1 VRIGRGRR
9 RDVRWP
15 AAAAGE
21 GRGEER
27 EVDEDVRKIESQAGL
42 NLGVF

>member
-1 VRIGRGRR
+1 MASSSSRGGERR
-9 RDVRWP
+9 
-15 AAAAGE
+15 G
-21 GRGEER
+21 ER